1 LEVLANTPLE
11 ANGQFGHYTEKILKN
26 YQEKNGILADG
37 IVTEQ
42 LWDRMKE
49 DFEKK
54 LVSRNQEKEREI
66 KEIANKA
73 LEDKKIVKEKQ
84 IKEAQESLNK
94 IQSELIDLST
104 L

>member
-1 LEVLANTPLE
+1 MVNFNT
-11 ANGQFGHYTEKILKN
+11 
-26 YQEKNGILADG
+26 
-37 IVTEQ
+37 
-42 LWDRMKE
+42 E
-49 DFEKK
+49 DCEKK
-54 LVSRNQEKEREI
+54 LTTRLQDKEREI